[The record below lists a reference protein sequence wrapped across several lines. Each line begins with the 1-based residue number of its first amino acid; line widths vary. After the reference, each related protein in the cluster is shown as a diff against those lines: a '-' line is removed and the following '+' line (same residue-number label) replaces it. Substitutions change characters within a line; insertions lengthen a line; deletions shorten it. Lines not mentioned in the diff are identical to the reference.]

1 MGNKDILEIFEKY
14 DTNCTSVGEL
24 DNIKISFLQEKCPEL
39 VNKINGRTIVM
50 WKDRIEHLKK
60 HIYENPDFSIEKM
73 CSLIPEIIKSPD
85 YIGVK
90 NKDLSIQFIKR
101 YEDNILIAVRMDSK
115 GRLSFRT
122 MYTITESQLS
132 DYLKKDRA
140 WEFSLDN

>member
-1 MGNKDILEIFEKY
+1 
-14 DTNCTSVGEL
+14 
-24 DNIKISFLQEKCPEL
+24 
-39 VNKINGRTIVM
+39 
-50 WKDRIEHLKK
+50 
-60 HIYENPDFSIEKM
+60 M